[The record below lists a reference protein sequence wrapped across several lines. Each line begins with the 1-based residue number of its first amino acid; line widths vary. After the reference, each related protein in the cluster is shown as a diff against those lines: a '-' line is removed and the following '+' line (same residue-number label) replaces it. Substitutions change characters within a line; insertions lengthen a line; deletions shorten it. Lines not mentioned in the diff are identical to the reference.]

1 MFNELQKQ
9 IDELKS
15 EINQLKEDV
24 ESLKTKNTKKT
35 KFQKPNVEEVRA
47 YCQERRNGI
56 DAEAFIAFYESK
68 GWLIGKVPM
77 KSWKSAIITWEKSK
91 QNQKSVKQDYLHH
104 NYTKEEC
111 MSLIDNLDE
120 VEV

>member
-35 KFQKPNVEEVRA
+35 KFQKPSVEEVRA

-77 KSWKSAIITWEKSK
+77 KSWKSAIVTWEKSK
-91 QNQKSVKQDYLHH
+91 QQHAQTQQYATH
-104 NYTKEEC
+104 NYNKEQL
-111 MSLIDNLDE
+111 SDVFDNLDDTE
-120 VEV
+120 I